1 MNKLIALSL
10 LFFFMITSSMAQ
22 EGITVKGYVSA
33 EENQGFIA
41 DATVTLSLKN
51 SKLILGETKTNS
63 YGEFS
68 FTIEPDR
75 VYSITIKKS
84 IYKDVVK
91 EITGNS
97 SKDGKNIF
105 LKLTMVRKP
114 GYTFEISLTEIR
126 ESPYAPV
133 DGITGALI
141 EVYNNTT
148 GEETASFTN
157 DRPNFNIELNKG
169 NHYTILIRKDGYL
182 AKELEAYLNINGCI
196 ICFHGVS
203 KMQPGIKTRLSKN
216 NTVGKY
222 LANIEMDKVYEG
234 KKIKINNIY
243 YQLNK
248 ANITET
254 AAKELD
260 NIARTLK
267 INPKL
272 VIELGS
278 HTDSRGSDSYNLKL
292 STARAK
298 AAVQYLTHIRKIN
311 KNRIT
316 YKGYGET
323 ELTNNCKNG
332 VPCSEELHAANRRT
346 EMKILNIMQDDT
358 GELIP
363 LKVIKDNKRM
373 EERLQNIL
381 DYGSKTIEIKD
392 GKIPDEIL
400 RDLEKNKKKDTSNK
414 RITNKPSVISK
425 DIDKSVPKIDNE
437 FTGYKIVLLDAF
449 APLPKGHILIKTVKN
464 LEFYT
469 NHETGKVLYLIGS
482 YATYDKAVYDLE
494 DNWKKRFK
502 KAYIVK
508 FKNGNKI

>member
-1 MNKLIALSL
+1 MKKIFLLLFLSAVLIANVFSQNDIL
-10 LFFFMITSSMAQ
+10 
-22 EGITVKGYVSA
+22 VKGYVSA
-33 EENQGFIA
+33 EENQGFISDA
-41 DATVTLSLKN
+41 DVTLRLKD
-51 SKLILGETKTNS
+51 SDLVLKSTKTND

-68 FTIEPDR
+68 FDIKSNR
-75 VYSITIKKS
+75 VYTITVKKN
-84 IYKDVVK
+84 IYKDIVK
-91 EITGNS
+91 EVDS
-97 SKDGKNIF
+97 SLSKDGKNIF
-105 LKLTMVRKP
+105 LKFEMIRKP
-114 GYTFEISLTEIR
+114 GYTFEISLTEVR
-126 ESPYAPV
+126 TTPYAPV

-148 GEETASFTN
+148 GELTTKFIN
-157 DRPNFNIELNKG
+157 DRPDFNIELNKG

-222 LANIEMDKVYEG
+222 LANIELDKVFKG

-260 NIARTLK
+260 NIARILQ

-278 HTDSRGSDSYNLKL
+278 HTDSRGSDSYNMKL

-298 AAVQYLTHIRKIN
+298 AAVQYLTKIKKIN
-311 KNRIT
+311 PNRIT

-323 ELTNNCKNG
+323 ELTNKCKNG

-346 EMKILNIMQDDT
+346 EIKILNILQNNE
-358 GELIP
+358 GEMIP

-373 EERLQNIL
+373 EDRIKNIL
-381 DYGSKTIEIKD
+381 DYGSKTVEIKD

-400 RDLEKNKKKDTSNK
+400 KDLNKNKKEKNIKKENIKTPDNPEK
-414 RITNKPSVISK
+414 KISVSGIES
-425 DIDKSVPKIDNE
+425 D
-437 FTGYKIVLLDAF
+437 FTGFKIALISA
-449 APLPKGHILIKTVKN
+449 AKPLPKGHILMKSIPDIKTYFDKK
-464 LEFYT
+464 
-469 NHETGKVLYLIGS
+469 TGKTFYLIGS
-482 YATYDKAVYDLE
+482 YDTYEKAVYDLE
-494 DNWKKRFK
+494 DNWKKK
-502 KAYIVK
+502 YKEAHIVK
-508 FKNGNKI
+508 FKNGLKI